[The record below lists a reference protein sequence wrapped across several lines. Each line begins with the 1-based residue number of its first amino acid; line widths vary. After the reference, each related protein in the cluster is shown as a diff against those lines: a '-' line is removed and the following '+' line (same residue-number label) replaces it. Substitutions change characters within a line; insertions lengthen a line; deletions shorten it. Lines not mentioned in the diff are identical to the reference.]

1 MWEGEHSAAWS
12 SSSWV
17 CKEAW
22 ASDMSREVAARWARE
37 GLRNEGQ
44 EPPATTGTW
53 DLPREKAV
61 EAPKGST
68 LR

>member
-12 SSSWV
+12 SPSRV

-22 ASDMSREVAARWARE
+22 ASDMCREVAARWARE

-53 DLPREKAV
+53 DQPREAM